1 MKRVCS
7 LVLALCVA
15 AFLAACSQ
23 GAASSSGSTAPSS
36 AAPSSSVSQAS
47 SDSVSA
53 SSSESVSLPD
63 SSVPTSASVSGTG
76 TQDNGASS
84 QQEEG
89 VLRGTLAAEAM
100 STITI
105 RAEDGSEYTFL
116 KDDIQEMDEVY
127 EGDSVVCTYTG
138 ELGPEA
144 VLTSVKL
151 AS

>member
-7 LVLALCVA
+7 LALALCAA

-23 GAASSSGSTAPSS
+23 SAASSSGSAAPSS
-36 AAPSSSVSQAS
+36 AAPSTSVSQAAS
-47 SDSVSA
+47 GGESA
-53 SSSESVSLPD
+53 SSSESVSMPD
-63 SSVPTSASVSGTG
+63 SSAPASVSGSG
-76 TQDNGASS
+76 AQNSGASS

-105 RAEDGSEYTFL
+105 RAGDGSEYTFL

-138 ELGPEA
+138 ELGPGA